1 MKDLVDDL
9 NGSIGKKLEYFQDMS
24 EEYDDYEGE
33 EEEEENAIAT
43 ASEYIFVTRGGR
55 IASITDLSIGIG
67 LQLFESE

>member
-1 MKDLVDDL
+1 MIRVDAQ
-9 NGSIGKKLEYFQDMS
+9 GSTKWHRLDSYQRLEA
-24 EEYDDYEGE
+24 G

-43 ASEYIFVTRGGR
+43 ASEYVFVTRGGR

>member
-1 MKDLVDDL
+1 MVVEVLALDRDFFFA
-9 NGSIGKKLEYFQDMS
+9 GLEGAG
-24 EEYDDYEGE
+24 EEEE

-43 ASEYIFVTRGGR
+43 ASEYVFVTRGGR